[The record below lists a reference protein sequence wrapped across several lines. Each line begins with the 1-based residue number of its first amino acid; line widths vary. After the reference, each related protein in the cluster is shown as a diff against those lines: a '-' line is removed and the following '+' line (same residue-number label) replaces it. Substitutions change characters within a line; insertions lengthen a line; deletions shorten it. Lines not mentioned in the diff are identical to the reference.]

1 MYTVLTGKAL
11 ASYVEGNPVPSLD
24 RGRLNDYPKGV
35 QMGRNYPFGS
45 ATPLKHKGDD
55 IVYSPNKYRETEG
68 IKEIL

>member
-1 MYTVLTGKAL
+1 M
-11 ASYVEGNPVPSLD
+11 PSLD

-35 QMGRNYPFGS
+35 QMGRNSPFGS

-68 IKEIL
+68 IKEILFVLGMLQSTI